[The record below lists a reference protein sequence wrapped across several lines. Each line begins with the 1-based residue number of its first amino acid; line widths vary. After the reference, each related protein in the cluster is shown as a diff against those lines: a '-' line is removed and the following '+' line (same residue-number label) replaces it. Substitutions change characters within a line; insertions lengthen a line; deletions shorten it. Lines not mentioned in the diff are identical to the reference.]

1 MVGCRCPGVA
11 GDIRGEGMAKAEH
24 LGEFVEVLVIAAE
37 GGGILMVRLLDIG
50 AGEDREEIRSGG
62 KGIAVEEGLHL
73 GLDSDLEV
81 LTGLATVIDQAA
93 LSDIFTTK
101 IGEINKCESTRTETE
116 DERVACE
123 GEVTE
128 HAQERLLMRVVTQA
142 HQTGSNVERAEG
154 PDELGRNSTL
164 FRVGNGGTDK
174 GKGFVIGYQ
183 TLTDSVVIDGMEVA
197 HIEG

>member
-1 MVGCRCPGVA
+1 
-11 GDIRGEGMAKAEH
+11 MAEAEH

-37 GGGILMVRLLDIG
+37 GGGILMVRFLDIG
-50 AGEDREEIRSGG
+50 AGEDWEEIRSGG

-73 GLDSDLEV
+73 GLDSHLEA
-81 LTGLATVIDQAA
+81 LTSLATVIDQTA

-101 IGEINKCESTRTETE
+101 IGEIDKGESTCTETE
-116 DERVACE
+116 DERVACK
-123 GEVTE
+123 GEFTE
-128 HAQERLLMRVVTQA
+128 HAQEGLLMRVVTQE

-174 GKGFVIGYQ
+174 GKGLVIGYQ
-183 TLTDSVVIDGMEVA
+183 TLTDGLVIDGMEVA